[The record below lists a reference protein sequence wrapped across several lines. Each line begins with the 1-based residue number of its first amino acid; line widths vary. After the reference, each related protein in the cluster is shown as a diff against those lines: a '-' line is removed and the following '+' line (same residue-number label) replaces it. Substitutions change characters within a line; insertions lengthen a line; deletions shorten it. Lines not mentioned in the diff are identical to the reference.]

1 MRGVLGQFLI
11 FSLCLLSCSVKETA
25 PIIEIIPDEEAEKGE
40 TDTVDMKVV
49 STVPKVEIELA
60 ETSTSEIKRGVSYGF
75 TVQIGAYLK
84 YENASKCKL
93 EAKEKLSEEVFIEIV
108 DPYYKVRAGRYK
120 ERMYAERARDRI
132 RKNYPDA
139 FIVEKK

>member
-1 MRGVLGQFLI
+1 MRGIVGQFLI

-60 ETSTSEIKRGVSYGF
+60 ETSEIKREVSYGF

-84 YENASKCKL
+84 YENASKCRL
-93 EAKEKLSEEVFIEIV
+93 EAKEKLSEEIFIEIV
-108 DPYYKVRAGRYK
+108 DPYYKVRAGKYK

>member
-1 MRGVLGQFLI
+1 MRGLVGQFLI

-40 TDTVDMKVV
+40 TDTVDMEVV

-60 ETSTSEIKRGVSYGF
+60 ETSEIKSGVSYGF

-84 YENASKCKL
+84 YENASKCRL
-93 EAKEKLSEEVFIEIV
+93 EAKEKLSEEIFIEIV
-108 DPYYKVRAGRYK
+108 DPYYKVRAGKYK